1 MEYLTN
7 KLTAD
12 NYTELGNAQSTL
24 DCTVNTENKG
34 SVSKL
39 LSVSGEVTIT
49 SITSNGANKTT
60 ACGQLNVK
68 IICADGEGTLVN
80 YDYVSEYSKNLDID
94 SSSAQNLY
102 ATAMIL
108 DIEYSVINGNI
119 KVSANTEFKIF
130 AMNAIECDMLDAQND
145 TALITRIEECAM
157 TKKVC
162 DIDEKFLIVEEYE
175 CGVNVDKVL
184 HFDTN
189 VICTS
194 VKAVDTGINVM
205 GELIAC
211 VVYES
216 DGMLTTK
223 QFNVPFSEEF
233 ACESEFD
240 KISAHLCVADNR
252 IVLQGNAEDT
262 VMRLEADIK
271 MNAILY
277 KDINVSIMR
286 DACSTKNE
294 IICQYTE
301 CDFTN
306 FKHQLC
312 LKDKI
317 SGSAELNEESESIRR
332 VLSSTVSRNCLTS
345 LYTQDGMITVEGILS
360 VNVIYE
366 DNNTD
371 VNSVLIELPYSLP
384 FDTDKACA
392 NDLLEAVA
400 CVEIM
405 SSKVKRDREIDVTA
419 MVCLSIGVH
428 SPKHIKLVADI
439 EIGAEITA
447 NMPAFV
453 IYNAHENESLW
464 DIAKNIMAPIEEIV
478 KQNPSLENKQTCEC
492 RKIMFYRSMCD

>member
-1 MEYLTN
+1 MEYITN
-7 KLTAD
+7 KLSAD
-12 NYTELGNAQSTL
+12 NFAELGNAQSTL
-24 DCTVNTENKG
+24 DCNINTENKG
-34 SVSKL
+34 SITRL
-39 LSVSGEVTIT
+39 LSVSGDVNIATIT
-49 SITSNGANKTT
+49 ADSAGNT
-60 ACGQLNVK
+60 AVTGQLNVK
-68 IICADGEGTLVN
+68 IICADGEGALVN
-80 YDYVSEYSKNLDID
+80 YDYVSDYNKTLDID
-94 SSSAQNLY
+94 ASDALNLF

-119 KVSANTEFKIF
+119 KVTANTEFKVYSLR
-130 AMNAIECDMLDAQND
+130 AVECELIDAESEPS
-145 TALITRIEECAM
+145 LITRLDETTL
-157 TKKVC
+157 TKQTSE
-162 DIDEKFLIVEEYE
+162 IDEKFLVVEEYE

-184 HFDTN
+184 HFDTSVVCTN
-189 VICTS
+189 VKS
-194 VKAVDTGINVM
+194 VDGGINVM

-233 ACESEFD
+233 NCDAEFD
-240 KISAHLCVADNR
+240 KIYARLNISENR
-252 IVLQGNAEDT
+252 IVLQGNDDDT

-271 MNAILY
+271 VSAALY
-277 KDINVSIMR
+277 TETTVSIMR

-294 IICQYTE
+294 LTCQYTE
-301 CDFTN
+301 CATTN

-332 VLSSTVSRNCLTS
+332 ILSTTVSRNCLTS
-345 LYTQDGMITVEGILS
+345 IYAQDGAITVEGILS

-384 FDTDKACA
+384 FDTDKVNA
-392 NDLLEAVA
+392 DDIIEAAA

-405 SSKVKRDREIDVTA
+405 SAKVRRDREIDVTA
-419 MVCLSIGVH
+419 MVSLSIGIH
-428 SPKHIKLVADI
+428 TPKLIKVVSSI
-439 EIGAEITA
+439 EVGAEITA
-447 NMPAFV
+447 QLPAFV
-453 IYNAHENESLW
+453 IYSARENESLW

-478 KQNPSLENKQTCEC
+478 KQNPSLENKQTCDC